1 MDLPLTL
8 PNVILTLKEFIIV
21 WINQVLY
28 YNAIYPKE
36 IYDKVKSFA
45 TIVYQSRNPVLNKYI
60 EDLVNEF
67 LQIVIKGDGNDNG
80 GKVDQILIIIYDLKS
95 NRTKKK
101 YGMKF
106 NEVINFSSAIDD
118 LEFLNSD
125 NTDSETLLKPVIDIP
140 NFTWEEIYSQ
150 LKSILSSQIEE
161 LKIVHA
167 NNSPI
172 DDLFF
177 KIMVD
182 VEDSLNLDM
191 AASKSETS
199 SQYSNWVR
207 IPPKSGIQEKTI
219 TRKLIPV
226 GEMSIGFI
234 YMDLYNEYYQK
245 N

>member
-125 NTDSETLLKPVIDIP
+125 NTDSENLLKPVIDIP

>member
-125 NTDSETLLKPVIDIP
+125 NTDSENLLKPVIDIP

-167 NNSPI
+167 NNSPF